1 MKCHKCNY
9 RNGSD
14 AVYCQ
19 RCGARMPRRPHKVLV
34 LRRSRSLALR
44 RQYAIYYV
52 GYGLCGLVGGVAVA
66 VVAFLLF
73 LFLCDCLSVTDPAG
87 NSGALLAL
95 VAFEVGVLSVYG
107 ALVVRK
113 VQARISKALL
123 HLPSYCSDPAA
134 RR

>member
-1 MKCHKCNY
+1 
-9 RNGSD
+9 
-14 AVYCQ
+14 
-19 RCGARMPRRPHKVLV
+19 MPRRPQKVLV

-44 RQYAIYYV
+44 RQFAIYYV
-52 GYGLCGLVGGVAVA
+52 GYGLCGLVGGLVLA

-73 LFLCDCLSVTDPAG
+73 LFLCDCLGVTDPAG
-87 NSGALLAL
+87 NSGALLVL

-113 VQARISKALL
+113 VKARISKAVL
-123 HLPSYCSDPAA
+123 HLPSYRRDPVA